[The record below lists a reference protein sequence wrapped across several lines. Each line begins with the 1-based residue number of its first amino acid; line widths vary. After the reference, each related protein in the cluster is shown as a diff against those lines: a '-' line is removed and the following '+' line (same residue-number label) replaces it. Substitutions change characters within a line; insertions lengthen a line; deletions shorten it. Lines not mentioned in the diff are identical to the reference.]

1 MKYFLPRAHCKHL
14 YKIEFIFEQ
23 VTFLLNF
30 NISRRKRGVFLTQI
44 FFEQVFKWVPRC
56 QDLSSVDSQYNRQLV
71 KQNLKFTPV

>member
-56 QDLSSVDSQYNRQLV
+56 QDLSSADSQYNHQLV